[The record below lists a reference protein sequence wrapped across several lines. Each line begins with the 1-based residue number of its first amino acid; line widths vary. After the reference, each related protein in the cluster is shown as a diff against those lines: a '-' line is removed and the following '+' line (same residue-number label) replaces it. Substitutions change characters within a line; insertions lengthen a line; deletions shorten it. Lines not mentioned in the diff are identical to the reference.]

1 MMRTTVSAG
10 NTSTRRQ
17 SSRAFQ
23 TLPGD
28 HRFFSIMS
36 IVTAVT
42 ILTGFSH
49 LYVPR
54 LFGYAPGVPWIIHLH
69 ALVFTGW
76 LIFYVT
82 QTTLVITGRTALHR
96 RIGIAGVVLAALM
109 LVVGTAAT
117 IAVTRRGDR
126 GIPGVEFPD
135 PGGFLLL
142 NLLAVS
148 VFAILVAAGW
158 YFRRN
163 LQAHKRLMLMATA
176 SGLVGPGVSR
186 LPFVSGNT
194 PLIGVAVLAFLF
206 AGPLYDLVTR
216 RRVHP
221 SYFFSVPLA
230 FLTIPPVVLQL
241 AATGAWHRIAAA
253 LLR

>member
-17 SSRAFQ
+17 PSRAFQ

-36 IVTAVT
+36 IVTAV
-42 ILTGFSH
+42 TGFSH

-69 ALVFTGW
+69 ALVFTSW

-117 IAVTRRGDR
+117 IAVTRR
-126 GIPGVEFPD
+126 
-135 PGGFLLL
+135 
-142 NLLAVS
+142 
-148 VFAILVAAGW
+148 
-158 YFRRN
+158 
-163 LQAHKRLMLMATA
+163 
-176 SGLVGPGVSR
+176 
-186 LPFVSGNT
+186 
-194 PLIGVAVLAFLF
+194 
-206 AGPLYDLVTR
+206 
-216 RRVHP
+216 
-221 SYFFSVPLA
+221 
-230 FLTIPPVVLQL
+230 
-241 AATGAWHRIAAA
+241 
-253 LLR
+253 